1 MSEVLTVVARIEAK
15 ADQIDLVKA
24 EMSGL
29 LAPTRKEAGCIQ
41 YDLHQDI
48 EHPAVFW
55 FIEQWKSPEHLQQ
68 HAGSTHIAAYR
79 KATADAIASSE
90 IRKMTRVSGS

>member
-48 EHPAVFW
+48 EYPAVFW
-55 FIEQWKSPEHLQQ
+55 FVEQWQSPEHLKQ
-68 HAGSTHIAAYR
+68 HSNSTHIAAYR
-79 KATADAIASSE
+79 KATAEAIVSSE
-90 IRKMTRVSGS
+90 IRKMTRVSG